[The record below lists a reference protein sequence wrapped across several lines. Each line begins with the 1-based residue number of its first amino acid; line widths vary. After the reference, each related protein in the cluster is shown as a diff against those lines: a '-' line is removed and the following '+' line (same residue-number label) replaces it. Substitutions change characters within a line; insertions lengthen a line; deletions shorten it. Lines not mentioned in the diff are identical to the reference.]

1 MKKFIP
7 LMLIF
12 LIFQLLAGCSSWY
25 NPYPKNTVMVKRLE
39 AKEHFKVQDDALLS
53 EETIKSLGI
62 NAVNKYF
69 GHQLSKDNVEF
80 ELLSLEYNDI
90 KKLLASATSYLDL
103 DQNILDSYIEQLN
116 KASSGLYFIT
126 ISNLFNEYDVYGI
139 TINPINGEIL
149 GATMVKNFA
158 DVRLS
163 EKNARVDDEKLI
175 QLAKQFVDEK
185 ELINTTIDASQI
197 RVYQTMNGLSELY
210 YISEDRQVLFHCT
223 INYVENKVVDF
234 SKDVMAAIQIARF
247 DSRYF
252 DIKKKYG

>member
-7 LMLIF
+7 LMLIC
-12 LIFQLLAGCSSWY
+12 LIFPLLSGCSSLY
-25 NPYPKNTVMVKRLE
+25 NPHPKNTVMVKTLE
-39 AKEHFKVQDDALLS
+39 AKEQFKVQDDALLS

-62 NAVNKYF
+62 NAIKKYF
-69 GHQLSKDNVEF
+69 GHQLSIDNVEF
-80 ELLSLEYNDI
+80 ELLSLDYNDI

-103 DQNILDSYIEQLN
+103 DQDILDSYIEQLN

-149 GATMVKNFA
+149 GATKVKNFA
-158 DVRLS
+158 DVKLS
-163 EKNARVDDEKLI
+163 EKDARVDEEKLI
-175 QLAKQFVDEK
+175 QLAKQFAEEK
-185 ELINTTIDASQI
+185 ELLNTAIDVSQI
-197 RVYQTMNGLSELY
+197 RVYQTSNGLGELY
-210 YISEDRQVLFHCT
+210 YISEDRKVLFYCT

-234 SKDVMAAIQIARF
+234 SKDILAAIQIARY

-252 DIKKKYG
+252 EFKKKYG

>member
-7 LMLIF
+7 LLLVCLIF
-12 LIFQLLAGCSSWY
+12 PLLAGCSSLY
-25 NPYPKNTVMVKRLE
+25 NPFPKNTVMVKTLE
-39 AKEHFKVQDDALLS
+39 AKEQFKVQDDALLS

-62 NAVNKYF
+62 NAVKKYY

-80 ELLSLEYNDI
+80 ELLSIDYSKL
-90 KKLLASATSYLDL
+90 KKLLATTTSNLDL

-126 ISNLFNEYDVYGI
+126 ITNLFNEYDVYGI

-158 DVRLS
+158 DVKIS
-163 EKNARVDDEKLI
+163 EKNTRIDEKKLI
-175 QLAKQFVDEK
+175 QLAKQFADEN
-185 ELINTTIDASQI
+185 ELINTAIDASQI
-197 RVYQTMNGLSELY
+197 RVNQSMNGLSELY
-210 YISEDRQVLFHCT
+210 YISEDRQELFYCT
-223 INYVENKVVDF
+223 INYIENKVVDF
-234 SKDVMAAIQIARF
+234 SKDVMAALHIANL
-247 DSRYF
+247 DSRYT